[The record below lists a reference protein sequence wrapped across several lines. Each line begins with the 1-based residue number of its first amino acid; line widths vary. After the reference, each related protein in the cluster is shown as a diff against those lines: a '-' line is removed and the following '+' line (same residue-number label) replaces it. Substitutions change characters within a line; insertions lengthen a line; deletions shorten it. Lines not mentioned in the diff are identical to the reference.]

1 MKKIS
6 NEVLCE
12 RLENFFRENKTD
24 HEQIIAQTTKT
35 NGTVAELKDWKA
47 MTKGALI
54 IMNVFFV
61 PVILFL
67 IYKQFTP

>member
-12 RLENFFRENKTD
+12 RLDNFFRENKEEHTT
-24 HEQIIAQTTKT
+24 IIDQVKKQ